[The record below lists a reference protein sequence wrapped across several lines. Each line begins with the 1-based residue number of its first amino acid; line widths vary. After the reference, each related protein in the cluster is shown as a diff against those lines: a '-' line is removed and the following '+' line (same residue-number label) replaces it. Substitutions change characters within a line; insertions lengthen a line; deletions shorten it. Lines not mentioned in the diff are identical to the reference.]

1 MPEAEYRRHNSEK
14 RFEKIEKIINE
25 NTKRIEIICNT
36 DWYDNKQLYE
46 MISKL
51 KTQFGDFNENFHK
64 YNGLVEKYNGLI
76 TQQQNLNEK
85 ITNLEKIKL
94 QIKTE
99 KNSTEK
105 TNNSWGDWIIRIIA
119 FLSTTIAFV
128 QYIGG

>member
-1 MPEAEYRRHNSEK
+1 MPEAEGRRHNSEK

-25 NTKRIEIICNT
+25 NTKRIEVLCNT

-64 YNGLVEKYNGLI
+64 YNGLVEKYNCLI

-105 TNNSWGDWIIRIIA
+105 TNNSWGVWITRIIA

>member
-25 NTKRIEIICNT
+25 NTKRIEILCNT

-105 TNNSWGDWIIRIIA
+105 TNNSWGVWITRIIA
-119 FLSTTIAFV
+119 FLSTTIAFI

>member
-14 RFEKIEKIINE
+14 RFKKIEKIINE
-25 NTKRIEIICNT
+25 NTKRIEILCNT

-64 YNGLVEKYNGLI
+64 YNGLVEKYNSII
-76 TQQQNLNEK
+76 TQQQIFNEK

-105 TNNSWGDWIIRIIA
+105 TNNSWGVWITRIIA
-119 FLSTTIAFV
+119 FLSTTIAFI

>member
-25 NTKRIEIICNT
+25 NTKRIEILRNT
-36 DWYDNKQLYE
+36 DWYDNKELYE

-105 TNNSWGDWIIRIIA
+105 TNNSWGVWIIRIIA

>member
-1 MPEAEYRRHNSEK
+1 M
-14 RFEKIEKIINE
+14 
-25 NTKRIEIICNT
+25 
-36 DWYDNKQLYE
+36 YDNKQLYE
-46 MISKL
+46 MMSKL

-64 YNGLVEKYNGLI
+64 YNGLVEKYNDLI

-105 TNNSWGDWIIRIIA
+105 TNNSWGVWITRIIA
-119 FLSTTIAFV
+119 FLSTTIAFI

>member
-1 MPEAEYRRHNSEK
+1 MPEVEDRRHNSER

-25 NTKRIEIICNT
+25 NTKRIEILCNT

-64 YNGLVEKYNGLI
+64 YNGLVEKYNSLI
-76 TQQQNLNEK
+76 TQQQIFNEK

-105 TNNSWGDWIIRIIA
+105 TNNSWGVWITRIIA

>member
-105 TNNSWGDWIIRIIA
+105 TNNSWGVWITRIIA